1 MENSFRIIYA
11 LCIIF
16 IRFPLY
22 YLFPVENT
30 FVIYNNTNFCDNP
43 IKDFLYESKYT
54 KNCTTLK
61 YPKEIDQLKVTE
73 TDIEMF
79 VCLRTYDT
87 IYKACKYAEKN
98 QWANTIHDKKNLDL
112 VIQNLT
118 KSSFNDLDMNNL
130 CISLSEFIPM
140 NKTLKLALTTL
151 KKSLNDTF
159 VCKKV
164 CFDLNK
170 KMIPL
175 CAVLEWINEIDQDI
189 VKHVE
194 MDHNNLNIDAVND
207 NNRSLKKALE
217 NQVNHR
223 NQSSV
228 HHDESSNDAK
238 NNKSIEKGIEMKK
251 NQSIDSSI
259 IPVNN
264 ANDNDTN
271 NNGIA
276 KYPLL
281 NKNGNNHMSD
291 QQNDLVKSTLDV
303 DKVTL
308 QPVFDS
314 TNIYS
319 KEIQDKPHSE
329 IGNVDKKQQI
339 TISNSQ
345 EPPPIPEKDDS
356 KNKKEEKVDSDI
368 KPANN
373 KIVNS
378 LLQNKQT
385 ETKSTVQSNNTP
397 SIENIV
403 TNSNV
408 ESSTHISDEQQSN
421 LPDSTGQS
429 INEENQD
436 DNFGISIKSDIS
448 VQKENYRNIKDDDES
463 HFFTYFAIISL
474 GFIAGYIGY
483 HNKQKI
489 LAIVLE
495 GRRSKNNRGRRR
507 PSTANYR
514 KLDCTLEEAVT
525 SQCNANVTHVIY

>member
-1 MENSFRIIYA
+1 MENSF
-11 LCIIF
+11 L
-16 IRFPLY
+16 
-22 YLFPVENT
+22 ENT
-30 FVIYNNTNFCDNP
+30 FVIYNNANFCDNP

-87 IYKACKYAEKN
+87 IYKTCKYAEKN
-98 QWANTIHDKKNLDL
+98 QWVNTIHDKKNLDL

-118 KSSFNDLDMNNL
+118 KSSFNDVDMNNL
-130 CISLSEFIPM
+130 CISLSEFTPM

-175 CAVLEWINEIDQDI
+175 CAVLEWINEIDRDI

-194 MDHNNLNIDAVND
+194 MDRNNLKIDAIND
-207 NNRSLKKALE
+207 NSKSLKKTQE
-217 NQVNHR
+217 NLVNYR

-228 HHDESSNDAK
+228 HHNELSNDEK
-238 NNKSIEKGIEMKK
+238 NDKSLEKETEKKK

-259 IPVNN
+259 ISNILMNN
-264 ANDNDTN
+264 AHDNDTN
-271 NNGIA
+271 NNRNA
-276 KYPLL
+276 KYLLL
-281 NKNGNNHMSD
+281 NKNGNNQISE
-291 QQNDLVKSTLDV
+291 QQNEVVKSTSDV
-303 DKVTL
+303 DKVTS
-308 QPVFDS
+308 QPISDS
-314 TNIYS
+314 TNVY
-319 KEIQDKPHSE
+319 KELQDKLHSQLD
-329 IGNVDKKQQI
+329 NVDDKKQEI

-345 EPPPIPEKDDS
+345 ESPPIPEKDDP
-356 KNKKEEKVDSDI
+356 KNKKGEKIDSEI

-373 KIVNS
+373 KIVTS

-421 LPDSTGQS
+421 LPDNTGQPIS
-429 INEENQD
+429 EDNLD
-436 DNFGISIKSDIS
+436 DNFGISVKSDIS
-448 VQKENYRNIKDDDES
+448 VQKGNYHNIKDDDES
-463 HFFTYFAIISL
+463 HFFTYFAIISFA
-474 GFIAGYIGY
+474 FIAGYIAY